1 MLGVLITTAVSFIL
15 YFFVLLTL
23 LITKKNKKAT
33 FKYGVSI
40 FIIAFILFSIV
51 IYAIM
56 PAITIPNMLLSN
68 LLVGVITTA
77 SLLVMIGEVGG
88 YKAPQNSIIG
98 FVFIL
103 VIVALPIVFIAGFF
117 ALDDSYESIDKE
129 EQDQSAPL
137 SKEDTPIAVAPE
149 SARNKM
155 QKAMSVVPNPQFY
168 DLGKLQVQKID
179 KEIVYIAPLEF
190 TGFWKYIRGNE
201 TEGYFKISATNVNA
215 QPEFMDSKMTYTN
228 SSYFNDNIKRVIYNQ
243 YPHYM
248 QSGEAQIE
256 VDDQGKPW
264 YVQTLYQPIKITNKP
279 NMTDQK
285 VAVVDPVNGEL
296 SLYRTDEAPDFIEG
310 SISSEMAALQN
321 EYFGNYVHGWFNS
334 LFGKK
339 DVRIPNESGT
349 EKSVTPIFDETGEMY
364 YFTDMTSPKENI
376 DSALGYTLIHARTGT
391 LTYYNGD
398 INNGIMDSEGAK
410 QIVNKE
416 FPEKNWEGS
425 MPILYNID
433 GNPTWVVNV
442 LDPNGLFKHYAYIDA
457 SDSDFVVFGDT
468 AEGTLDAYRIALQQD
483 PGRVESTEDV
493 EAEPR
498 SGVVSRVLVITNETS
513 QVVQFLLDGEETIYT
528 LNASNQPL
536 AVFLQEGDEVI
547 MQVKVRNEQTANVE
561 EMSIKGLTE

>member
-1 MLGVLITTAVSFIL
+1 MLGVLITTAISFIL
-15 YFFVLLTL
+15 YLFVLLTI

-40 FIIAFILFSIV
+40 FIIGFILFSIV

-129 EQDQSAPL
+129 EQDQSEPL

-179 KEIVYIAPLEF
+179 EEIVYIAPLEF

-228 SSYFNDNIKRVIYNQ
+228 SSYFNDNVKRVIYNQ

-285 VAVVDPVNGEL
+285 VAVVDPVNGEV
-296 SLYRTDEAPDFIEG
+296 SLYRTNDAPDFIEG

-339 DVRIPNESGT
+339 DVRIPNDSGT

-398 INNGIMDSEGAK
+398 INNAIMDSEGAK

-433 GNPTWVVNV
+433 GNPTWIVNV

-513 QVVQFLLDGEETIYT
+513 QVVQFLLEGEETIYR

-547 MQVKVRNEQTANVE
+547 MQVKVRDEQTATVE
-561 EMSIKGLTE
+561 EMSIEGLTE

>member
-15 YFFVLLTL
+15 YLFVLLTL

-40 FIIAFILFSIV
+40 FLIGYILFGVV
-51 IYAIM
+51 IYAIL
-56 PAITIPNMLLSN
+56 PAITIPNMLISN

-77 SLLVMIGEVGG
+77 TLLVMTGAVGN
-88 YKAPQNSIIG
+88 YRAPQNSIIG
-98 FVFIL
+98 FVFII

-117 ALDDSYESIDKE
+117 ALNDSYDSIDKE
-129 EQDQSAPL
+129 EQDQSEPL

-168 DLGKLQVQKID
+168 DLGKLQVQKVD
-179 KEIVYIAPLEF
+179 EEIVYIAPLEF

-215 QPEFMDSKMTYTN
+215 QPEFVDSKMTYTN

-243 YPHYM
+243 YPQYM

-264 YVQTLYQPIKITNKP
+264 YVQTLYKPIKITNQP
-279 NMTDQK
+279 NMSDQK

-296 SLYRTDEAPDFIEG
+296 SLYLTDEAPDFIEG

-339 DVRIPNESGT
+339 DVRIPNDSGT
-349 EKSVTPIFDETGEMY
+349 EKSVTPIFDENGEMY

-398 INNGIMDSEGAK
+398 INNAIMDSEGAK

-483 PGRVESTEDV
+483 PGRAESTEDV
-493 EAEPR
+493 KAEPK
-498 SGVVSRVLVITNETS
+498 SGVVSRVLVVSNETS
-513 QVVQFLLDGEETIYT
+513 QVVQFLLEGEETIYR

-536 AVFLQEGDEVI
+536 AVFLQEGDQVM
-547 MQVKVRNEQTANVE
+547 MQVKVRDEQTATVE
-561 EMSIKGLTE
+561 EMSIEGLTE